1 MSEHLIVENG
11 GVSNKKLPNITTGYT
26 YYTNTEGKITI
37 VKNNTWNGVIKG
49 EYGEEY
55 GRQLVGTVFTE
66 GVNFGSNL
74 IQAAPGA
81 GKLATVA
88 IIGSRFLVRG
98 AGESIGNAIAGTD
111 DITASNVIGNAA
123 GNALKLSKF
132 APTNKQFA
140 NLTLQKTAYD
150 FKHTITHWDPKISKV
165 KIKKAGIDQS
175 FIIEPLSVGLQA
187 EKKVVKTVKKAYFYK
202 KHNHHYEIPEN
213 NLTVEWDDTDKEN
226 FINLTGGGVNE
237 REAIGIVNDAKQK
250 RGVISTFKKK
260 LEKTE
265 GFFTQASKFYSS
277 ELVRNWDV
285 AGKSR
290 LSDVIL
296 YGDLTSL
303 GALAGL
309 TVSAVGVLLMGTLSA
324 AELTVQ
330 GGMALGATVG
340 DAGERTIRA
349 VKGGTQ
355 AKSTQAEAQRK
366 KEQTQQRIKEQLTR
380 IELEKNNPSMRPS
393 DISAFG
399 MKKPVILPDNYRKR
413 ENTPTK
419 PATASKQLPQAY
431 LNMNK

>member
-11 GVSNKKLPNITTGYT
+11 GVSHKKLPNVTTGYT
-26 YYTNTEGKITI
+26 YYTDTEGKITI
-37 VKNNTWNGVIKG
+37 VKNGSFDGVLRG
-49 EYGEEY
+49 EFGKDYV
-55 GRQLVGTVFTE
+55 RQLGGTLFTE
-66 GVNFGSNL
+66 AVNFGSNV

-81 GKLATVA
+81 GKLATAAV
-88 IIGSRFLVRG
+88 IGSRFLVRG
-98 AGESIGNAIAGTD
+98 AGESVGNAIAGTD
-111 DITASNVIGNAA
+111 DITASNILGNAA

-132 APTNKQFA
+132 APTNKTFA
-140 NLTLQKTAYD
+140 NLGVQKIAYD
-150 FKHTITHWDPKISKV
+150 YKHEITHWDPKISK
-165 KIKKAGIDQS
+165 IKFEKGGTKQS

-187 EKKVVKTVKKAYFYK
+187 EKKVVKTVKKTYFYK

-213 NLTVEWDDTDKEN
+213 NLTAEWDDTDKEN
-226 FINLTGGGVNE
+226 FVNLTGGGVNE

-250 RGVISTFKKK
+250 RGIISKVKKK
-260 LEKTE
+260 VEKTD
-265 GFFTQASKFYSS
+265 GYFTQAAKFYSS
-277 ELVRNWDV
+277 ELSRNWDI

-303 GALAGL
+303 EALAGL
-309 TVSAVGVLLMGTLSA
+309 TVSSIGAVFMGTLSS
-324 AELTVQ
+324 AELAIKGIGVT
-330 GGMALGATVG
+330 GLTVG

-366 KEQTQQRIKEQLTR
+366 QQQTQQRIKQQLTR
-380 IELEKNNPSMRPS
+380 MELEEKNPSMRPS
-393 DISAFG
+393 DVSAFG

-431 LNMNK
+431 LNMNR